1 MAVVPGGA
9 DAADT
14 VSEAGSGTPGVLAGG
29 TAGGLTDGPPGAVRG
44 ATTDGL
50 VDSVVAAF
58 VETVAGGLAGT
69 LTTLAVGVVDPAADV
84 VPEAEGTDALPGPL
98 AGPLTAV
105 V

>member
-14 VSEAGSGTPGVLAGG
+14 VSGGSGTPGVLAGG

-84 VPEAEGTDALPGPL
+84 VPEAEATDALPGPL